1 MILALNISSS
11 ELSPAE
17 AMAERARRVRKVDQ
31 APAREHSAEE
41 DRALVLMIFGKEL
54 SDGRPEKADVRKIL
68 RETEVRRDRPI
79 EDRYEEIMSFYE
91 LNSQSSDYLVEEAM
105 IQLEEYISCFEAQM
119 TKKESQG
126 LF

>member
-1 MILALNISSS
+1 MTTKEIIELANVMME
-11 ELSPAE
+11 EL
-17 AMAERARRVRKVDQ
+17 D
-31 APAREHSAEE
+31 
-41 DRALVLMIFGKEL
+41 
-54 SDGRPEKADVRKIL
+54 KAFWGLITL
-68 RETEVRRDRPI
+68 T

-91 LNSQSSDYLVEEAM
+91 LNSQSRDYLVEEAM